1 MICVEFSG
9 NSDNITGFEV
19 SGHAGYDK
27 YGRDIVCAAVSALA
41 TNTANSIEQFTE
53 DDMTVDVDEKTGLL
67 RLTMTSTISDSSKL
81 LLKSFK
87 LGIESIEQAY
97 GSEIVN
103 ILN

>member
-19 SGHAGYDK
+19 SGHAGYDE

-97 GSEIVN
+97 GSEIVH

>member
-19 SGHAGYDK
+19 SGHAGYDE

-67 RLTMTSTISDSSKL
+67 RLTMTSIISDSSKL

>member
-1 MICVEFSG
+1 
-9 NSDNITGFEV
+9 
-19 SGHAGYDK
+19 
-27 YGRDIVCAAVSALA
+27 
-41 TNTANSIEQFTE
+41 
-53 DDMTVDVDEKTGLL
+53 MTVDVDEKTGLL

>member
-19 SGHAGYDK
+19 SGHAGYDE

-97 GSEIVN
+97 GSEMVN

>member
-19 SGHAGYDK
+19 SGHAGYDE

-97 GSEIVN
+97 GVK
-103 ILN
+103 L

>member
-19 SGHAGYDK
+19 SGHAVYDE

>member
-19 SGHAGYDK
+19 SGHAGYDE
-27 YGRDIVCAAVSALA
+27 YGRDIVCVAVSALA

>member
-9 NSDNITGFEV
+9 NSDSITGFEV
-19 SGHAGYDK
+19 SGHAGYDE

>member
-19 SGHAGYDK
+19 SGHAGYDE

-53 DDMTVDVDEKTGLL
+53 DDMTVDVDEKIGLL

>member
-19 SGHAGYDK
+19 LGHAGYDE

>member
-1 MICVEFSG
+1 MICIEFSG

-19 SGHAGYDK
+19 SGHAGYDE

>member
-1 MICVEFSG
+1 MICVEFSS

-19 SGHAGYDK
+19 SGHAGYDE

>member
-1 MICVEFSG
+1 MIRVEFSG

-19 SGHAGYDK
+19 SGHAGYDE

>member
-1 MICVEFSG
+1 MICVEFFG

-19 SGHAGYDK
+19 SGHAGYDE

-53 DDMTVDVDEKTGLL
+53 DDMAVDVDEKTGLL

>member
-19 SGHAGYDK
+19 SGHAGYDE

>member
-1 MICVEFSG
+1 MIRVEFSG

-19 SGHAGYDK
+19 SGHAGYDE

-81 LLKSFK
+81 LLKSFR

>member
-19 SGHAGYDK
+19 SGHAGYDE

-53 DDMTVDVDEKTGLL
+53 DDMTVDVDENTGLL

>member
-19 SGHAGYDK
+19 SGHAGYDE

-97 GSEIVN
+97 VVK
-103 ILN
+103 L

>member
-19 SGHAGYDK
+19 SGHAGYDE

-81 LLKSFK
+81 LLKSVK

>member
-19 SGHAGYDK
+19 SGHAGYDE

-87 LGIESIEQAY
+87 LGIESIEQTY

>member
-9 NSDNITGFEV
+9 NLDNITGFEV
-19 SGHAGYDK
+19 SGHAGYDE

>member
-1 MICVEFSG
+1 VICVEFSG

-19 SGHAGYDK
+19 SGHAGYDE

>member
-19 SGHAGYDK
+19 SGHAGYDE
-27 YGRDIVCAAVSALA
+27 YVRDIVCAAVSALA

>member
-19 SGHAGYDK
+19 SGHAGYDE

-53 DDMTVDVDEKTGLL
+53 DDMAVDVDEKTGLL